1 MDVVMQRL
9 REVLTA
15 AGKIMRCGSEDERRK
30 AAELLRA
37 CAGHCSNEKVALHLK
52 DMADE
57 LQDGDSEMFWG
68 DWYWTWGYWEA
79 LTDVAA
85 ERER

>member
-1 MDVVMQRL
+1 MDVVMERL

-15 AGKIMRCGSEDERRK
+15 AGKVMRCGSDEERRK

-37 CAGHCSNEKVALHLK
+37 CAQHCSNEKVALRLT
-52 DMADE
+52 DMAEE
-57 LQDGDSEMFWG
+57 LREGEEEMFWA

-79 LTDVAA
+79 LVDQ
-85 ERER
+85 ER